1 MGSSQIWN
9 EIITANVLGQRA
21 QDGPSGLIL
30 TRLQGGSGMVL
41 PRQSKK
47 ADSRWC
53 TSGSR
58 FWPVLWC
65 YKGFPGDASVEKP
78 ACQSKR
84 CKLHGFDSWVG
95 KISWRRAQQLTP
107 VFLPEE
113 SHGQRSRAG
122 YSPRLTKSRTR
133 LKWLSTHAHWI
144 AKPLKIDRERF
155 SFLPDSPQTVLWHLH
170 SFPIDGAPGNAQN
183 TSFQSLKHPVESGLV
198 SHWTQAPSCRLTWA
212 QGHKLG
218 GKWRKTGG
226 WTPVFR
232 VFWPT
237 GGHQSVCLQV
247 FLRPSR
253 HSLTCIR
260 LALCFCY
267 LASIQLGARDQAPP
281 LVCTRVQ
288 PHWGH
293 FSLSVS
299 LGLDVQVPSPFWA
312 PWSGGV
318 KPQDHPRVPFILKKS
333 PLKFKSMNL
342 GSRSKK

>member
-65 YKGFPGDASVEKP
+65 YKGFPGDASAEKP

-113 SHGQRSRAG
+113 SHGQRSLVG
-122 YSPRLTKSRTR
+122 YSHGVTKSQT
-133 LKWLSTHAHWI
+133 WL
-144 AKPLKIDRERF
+144 R
-155 SFLPDSPQTVLWHLH
+155 HL
-170 SFPIDGAPGNAQN
+170 A
-183 TSFQSLKHPVESGLV
+183 
-198 SHWTQAPSCRLTWA
+198 CTWA
-212 QGHKLG
+212 YSNYWLCY
-218 GKWRKTGG
+218 
-226 WTPVFR
+226 PLLSLILLSFI
-232 VFWPT
+232 
-237 GGHQSVCLQV
+237 
-247 FLRPSR
+247 
-253 HSLTCIR
+253 HSHVWL
-260 LALCFCY
+260 LLY
-267 LASIQLGARDQAPP
+267 LNRY
-281 LVCTRVQ
+281 
-288 PHWGH
+288 
-293 FSLSVS
+293 
-299 LGLDVQVPSPFWA
+299 
-312 PWSGGV
+312 
-318 KPQDHPRVPFILKKS
+318 
-333 PLKFKSMNL
+333 
-342 GSRSKK
+342 